1 MWSCKPNIREALSE
15 AASSAGSDLSQLL
28 RNRSALN
35 NSETCSLAAY
45 DNELQYY
52 EEKNLE
58 EEC

>member
-1 MWSCKPNIREALSE
+1 MRKAPSE

-35 NSETCSLAAY
+35 NSDVCSLAAY
-45 DNELQYY
+45 DNELRHY
-52 EEKNLE
+52 EEQNLE